1 MIEVVKLTQ
10 NHWKEVAEIYKE
22 GIATKNATFRTKVPS
37 WEEWNTS
44 HHQHTRFI
52 AIEDNKILGWCAIAP
67 VSTRFEYRGVA
78 EVSVYV
84 KLGVLGKGI
93 GSLLM
98 DAVVKSSEN
107 NGIWTLYSSLFPEN
121 EASVKLHLKYGFRKI
136 GYREK
141 IAELEGVWRDT
152 VLYERRS
159 KKQYLL

>member
-22 GIATKNATFRTKVPS
+22 GVATKNATFRTKVPN

-52 AIEDNKILGWCAIAP
+52 VTEGNKVLGWCAIAP

-121 EASVKLHLKYGFRKI
+121 EASVKLHVKYGFRKI

-141 IAELEGVWRDT
+141 IAELDGVWRDT